1 MAKKSTAGTDGANL
15 LTMLLAHRTFRNE
28 FAALAREAARPHDP
42 ARGTALDDQLGL
54 MLRGLHLHHTGEDT
68 EIWPLLLRR
77 APQAAPVLNA
87 MEADHHELDPLIAP
101 AGDTNVPLAE
111 RAGALSEMSKRLDAH
126 LDREEREALPL
137 IEQYITAAEWAAIEE
152 RIMKG
157 LGKDLPDAAGLLMWY
172 ASPEE
177 RKEFLAG
184 IPPVLKIMYRLW
196 WRRRYARRVARTY
209 GGAAP
214 TAHATSASAPG

>member
-1 MAKKSTAGTDGANL
+1 MAKKSAAGTDRANL
-15 LTMLLAHRTFRNE
+15 LTMLLAHRTFRKE
-28 FAALAREAARPHDP
+28 FAALAREAATPHDP
-42 ARGTALDDQLGL
+42 ARGAALDDQLGL
-54 MLRGLHLHHTGEDT
+54 ILRGLHLHHTGEDT

-77 APQAAPVLNA
+77 APQAAPVLDA
-87 MEADHHELDPLIAP
+87 MEAEHHELDPLIAQ
-101 AGDTNVPLAE
+101 AGDTSLPLTE
-111 RAGALSEMSKRLDAH
+111 RAGVLSELSKRLGAH

-137 IEQYITAAEWAAIEE
+137 IERHIPAAEWAAIEE
-152 RIMKG
+152 RIMKK

-177 RKEFLAG
+177 RREFFAG
-184 IPPVLKIMYRLW
+184 IPAILQLMYRLS

-214 TAHATSASAPG
+214 AAHATPAPAPG